1 MSRLQRIL
9 DPAGHL
15 QRTADTSLGFLPLQ
29 RIEAELG
36 RRPIMPR
43 VALGIAAAGLTLVV
57 VLTIL
62 AAAFTDNWAAG
73 GGAALDAVVL
83 RSWSRITLFTGAGI
97 MLTGIITML
106 LAITARIWWVT
117 FANAAFLPVVV
128 DSRRKSAGRPPLF
141 VRAPAAKNGGAS

>member
-1 MSRLQRIL
+1 MSHLHRFL

-15 QRTADTSLGFLPLQ
+15 QRSADTSLGFLPLQ

-36 RRPIMPR
+36 RRPTMPR
-43 VALGIAAAGLTLVV
+43 VALGMVIVGLAVAV
-57 VLTIL
+57 ALTIV
-62 AAAFTDNWAAG
+62 AAAFTDNWSAGDLAAQ
-73 GGAALDAVVL
+73 GAMAF
-83 RSWSRITLFTGAGI
+83 RSWFRIILMTGIAVSLI
-97 MLTGIITML
+97 GIITML

-141 VRAPAAKNGGAS
+141 VREAISEERGN